1 MWLFL
6 TIEIKQKTVPNNVS
20 RKITSFK
27 PTTKITKNNKVL
39 LVKLADLETIIICFE
54 LKYCQARENK
64 NHKSMA

>member
-54 LKYCQARENK
+54 LNY
-64 NHKSMA
+64 